1 METDRRVNSGKCGEG
16 LIFLITINPIE
27 DRILTGGWKYI

>member
-16 LIFLITINPIE
+16 LIFLITVSPIE
-27 DRILTGGWKYI
+27 DRILNGEWKYI